1 MVEQESRLAFGLY
14 MFACEYLT
22 HHVHINHQKIKKK
35 MYPATNIAMNLSLG
49 VILLSGRGE
58 EEMDKAEDLGL
69 SLYPRFVT
77 VTCRY
82 RSDAC

>member
-1 MVEQESRLAFGLY
+1 
-14 MFACEYLT
+14 
-22 HHVHINHQKIKKK
+22 
-35 MYPATNIAMNLSLG
+35 MYPGTNIAMNLSLG
-49 VILLSGRGE
+49 VILLSGRGK

-77 VTCRY
+77 VTCMY